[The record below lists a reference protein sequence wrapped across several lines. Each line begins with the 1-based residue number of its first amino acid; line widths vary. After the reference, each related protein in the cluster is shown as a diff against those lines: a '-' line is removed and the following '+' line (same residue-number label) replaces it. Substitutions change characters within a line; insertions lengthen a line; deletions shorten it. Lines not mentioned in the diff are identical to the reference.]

1 MYTPKHFEQTDRALL
16 LEAMRTNNFGLLIG
30 TNDSGDFFATHLPFV
45 VSERDGNVLIEGHM
59 ARANPHWRYFERD
72 PRALVVFSGPHCY
85 VSPSLYESPE
95 NVPTWNYI
103 AVHAYGP
110 VRLIHDRDEK
120 IDSQQKLIAAVEP
133 GYRAQF
139 EALNE
144 DYLGRRLSAIVAL
157 EIAVERLEGKFK
169 LSQNRPEKDRRNVMA
184 TLAEGSFEER
194 QVARWMRR
202 LDT

>member
-1 MYTPKHFEQTDRALL
+1 MYTPRHFEQTDRGLL
-16 LEAMRTNNFGLLIG
+16 LEVMRANSFGLLVG
-30 TNDSGDFFATHLPFV
+30 TNDDGECVATHLPFV
-45 VSERDGNVLIEGHM
+45 ISERGGKVLIEGHM
-59 ARANPHWRYFERD
+59 AHANPHWRQLERD

-110 VRLIHDRDEK
+110 ARLIHDRAEK
-120 IDSQQKLIAAVEP
+120 IESQQKLIATVEP

-144 DYLGRRLSAIVAL
+144 DYLGQRLSAIVAL

-169 LSQNRPEKDRRNVMA
+169 LSQNRPDKDRRNVMV
-184 TLAEGSFEER
+184 TLAEGGFEER
-194 QVARWMRR
+194 QVARWMQR
-202 LDT
+202 LDK